1 MKVYLSP
8 SMQQHNIYATNNTN
22 EMVQCNRIAEYAETA
37 LKRCGFEVIKSKQGN
52 SIKESVKESN
62 EWGADIHIPIH
73 TNASNGTSSGT
84 LVIVYSNEKKNMD
97 AATPI
102 YNNVNAITPGKTE
115 YGIQVRK
122 DLYELNSTK
131 AIAIYIEC
139 DFHDNKPIA
148 EWIINNVRQ
157 LGEAICKGM
166 CEYANV
172 PYIEDKSNSDTI
184 YRVQVGAFKNIKNAK
199 SLQEDLELKGYES
212 IIIKK

>member
-37 LKRCGFEVIKSKQGN
+37 LKRCGFDVIKSKQGN

-84 LVIVYSNEKKNMD
+84 LVMVYSDEKKNME

-131 AIAIYIEC
+131 AIAVYIEC

-157 LGEAICKGM
+157 LGEAICKVM

-172 PYIEDKSNSDTI
+172 PYVEDKNNSDTI
-184 YRVQVGAFKNIKNAK
+184 YRVQVGAFKNINNAK
-199 SLQEDLELKGYES
+199 SLQEDLESKGYES

>member
-37 LKRCGFEVIKSKQGN
+37 LKRCGFDVIKSKQGN

-84 LVIVYSNEKKNMD
+84 LVMVYSNEQKNME

-172 PYIEDKSNSDTI
+172 PYVEDKNNSDTI
-184 YRVQVGAFKNIKNAK
+184 YRVQVGAFKNINNAK
-199 SLQEDLELKGYES
+199 TLQKDLESKGYES

>member
-1 MKVYLSP
+1 MKIYLSP

-73 TNASNGTSSGT
+73 TNASNGTSGGT
-84 LVIVYSNEKKNMD
+84 LVMVYSNEKKNME

-131 AIAIYIEC
+131 AIAIYVEC

-172 PYIEDKSNSDTI
+172 PYIEGKNNSDTI
-184 YRVQVGAFKNIKNAK
+184 YRVQVGAFKNINNAK
-199 SLQEDLELKGYES
+199 SLQEDLESKGYES

>member
-37 LKRCGFEVIKSKQGN
+37 LKRCGFDVIKSKQGN

-73 TNASNGTSSGT
+73 TNASNGISSGT
-84 LVIVYSNEKKNMD
+84 LVMVYSNEQKNME

-102 YNNVNAITPGKTE
+102 YNNVSAITPGKNE

-131 AIAIYIEC
+131 AIAVYIEC

-172 PYIEDKSNSDTI
+172 HYVEDKNNSDTI
-184 YRVQVGAFKNIKNAK
+184 YRVQVGAFKNINNAK
-199 SLQEDLELKGYES
+199 SLQEDLESKGYES